1 MKKTIAIITV
11 IVLLLVGGLLY
22 AYSHDWLYRA
32 SEQDVRYM
40 AEIDAANSIVW
51 YYGNL
56 DPGKEITIN
65 YKKVKEFTEETIG
78 DTENQYAYHAIVILD
93 FDGKMDVSDEELLLI
108 KDYCENRKYD
118 LLYYGTEHMSQ
129 FQKNGFFTQMDSEE
143 HGFTYNGSYWKNRS
157 GQEQY
162 LNPYLLTGNWT
173 SDETQNFDTED
184 KHIVWKIVIG
194 FLVDLVHDS
203 MEEP

>member
-1 MKKTIAIITV
+1 
-11 IVLLLVGGLLY
+11 
-22 AYSHDWLYRA
+22 
-32 SEQDVRYM
+32 M

-56 DPGKEITIN
+56 DPGREITIN

-78 DTENQYAYHAIVILD
+78 DKENQYEYHAIVILD

-108 KDYCENRKYD
+108 KDYCENRQYD
-118 LLYYGTEHMSQ
+118 LLYYGTEHMEQ
-129 FQKNGFFTQMDSEE
+129 FRNNGFFTQMGSEE

-194 FLVDLVHDS
+194 FMVDLVHDS
-203 MEEP
+203 NEYSFGDDSGKTVFKIHGY